1 MENVCLLLNSCFCAL
16 FSNPRRSVLVGFCGR
31 GVKEMP
37 MKTLVPAEVVSENVI
52 PALELVAPIKV
63 PGAAGLWCPATPCG
77 HFSTAHHACGSPLG
91 F

>member
-1 MENVCLLLNSCFCAL
+1 M
-16 FSNPRRSVLVGFCGR
+16 LVGFCDE
-31 GVKEMP
+31 VKEMP

-77 HFSTAHHACGSPLG
+77 HAQHGTHACGSPLG